1 MTQILIKTAV
11 SVAIILCA
19 TGAARRY
26 PSLGGLIGVMP
37 LTGALVL
44 TWAWLENKGDK
55 AVMGDFAAG
64 SLLGIIPTML
74 FFFVAFLGI
83 RRGLSL
89 PVVLS
94 GGFGAWLIGAFVHQY
109 LLL

>member
-1 MTQILIKTAV
+1 MTQVLLKTIV
-11 SVAIILCA
+11 SVIIILCA
-19 TGAARRY
+19 TGLARRY

-44 TWAWLENKGDK
+44 VWTYLENKGDR
-55 AVMGDFAAG
+55 AVIENFATG

-74 FFFVAFLGI
+74 FFLVAFLGI
-83 RRGLSL
+83 KKGYSL

-94 GGFGAWLIGAFVHQY
+94 GGFGAWLIGAIAHQY
-109 LLL
+109 FLR